1 MVQILAS
8 VWYQQLY
15 WGVTHIPY
23 NSPFKANRWVL
34 LYLQIPATIITIS
47 FRTFFFTSEINL
59 GVFPSGPGVKTPP
72 SNAEGEGS
80 IAGQGTKVPHAVKC
94 KKIKKKFL
102 FKSCIRELLIYDLP
116 FPSLPPFHP
125 QPKHHQST
133 LYFHRFAYYGH
144 FL

>member
-59 GVFPSGPGVKTPP
+59 GVFPSGPGLRLHLPMQRARVQSLVREPRCHMLW
-72 SNAEGEGS
+72 SA
-80 IAGQGTKVPHAVKC
+80 
-94 KKIKKKFL
+94 KKFRKQFL